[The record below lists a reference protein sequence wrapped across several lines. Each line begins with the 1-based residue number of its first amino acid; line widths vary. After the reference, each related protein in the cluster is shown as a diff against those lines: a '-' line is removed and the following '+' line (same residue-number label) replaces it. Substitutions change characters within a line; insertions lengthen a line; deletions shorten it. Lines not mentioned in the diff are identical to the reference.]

1 MVSDTL
7 RTVSKAEKELEHMAD
22 NGEKPDETEKALK
35 EMRHLAE
42 QATFSAV
49 RSAETWCKAAMD
61 RTKEKLNEVKEEII
75 L

>member
-7 RTVSKAEKELEHMAD
+7 RTISKAEKELEHMAD

-35 EMRHLAE
+35 EMKHLSE

-49 RSAETWCKAAMD
+49 RSAETWGQSCHGLHK
-61 RTKEKLNEVKEEII
+61 RKIK
-75 L
+75 